1 MFWGLKSLCV
11 LWREKYLGINSSSLV
26 RSDTGDKVKTLGL
39 EEKEFR
45 LLG

>member
-1 MFWGLKSLCV
+1 MFWGSKSLCV
-11 LWREKYLGINSSSLV
+11 LWREKYLGINSSLV